1 MEMQK
6 WVNELQVFKRAIA
19 QDWINYLSIDEHG
32 EIYGYLDKPIRQGTR
47 AIVPKWF
54 SYIQCVKL
62 GRLPAVPAGIDRA
75 ELSNTIWQRSEN
87 VWTLL

>member
-1 MEMQK
+1 MELQN
-6 WVNELQVFKRAIA
+6 WINSLQVFKRAETWVQYIA
-19 QDWINYLSIDEHG
+19 IDADGSIH
-32 EIYGYLDKPIRQGTR
+32 GYLDKPIRRESR

-62 GRLPAVPAGIDRA
+62 GRLPAVPAGIDKI
-75 ELSNTIWQRSEN
+75 ELTNTIWQRSEN